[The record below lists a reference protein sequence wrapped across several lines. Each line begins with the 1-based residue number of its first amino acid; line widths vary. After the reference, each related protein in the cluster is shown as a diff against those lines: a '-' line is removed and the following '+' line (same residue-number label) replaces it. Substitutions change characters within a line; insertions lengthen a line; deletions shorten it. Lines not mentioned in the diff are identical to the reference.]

1 MGVGPNYVL
10 DKGMKAS
17 GVAAYTAGRLV
28 KQTANPQ
35 EIGPTTVIT
44 DRVFGVVMENVDAA
58 RVATGKVFLDI
69 RVLGIARV
77 EASAA
82 IAVGARVM
90 PEAAATS
97 RAATIAGATAVSFGI
112 ALTAAVNPGDF
123 IDVLL
128 TPGMP
133 AGV

>member
-10 DKGMKAS
+10 DKGMHAS
-17 GVAAYTAGRLV
+17 GSAAYVAGHFVKLTANVQEVAMTAG
-28 KQTANPQ
+28 
-35 EIGPTTVIT
+35 IT
-44 DRVFGVVMENVDAA
+44 DVAFGVVMENVDATK
-58 RVATGKVFLDI
+58 VTTGKVTLAV

-82 IAVGARVM
+82 IAIGNKVA
-90 PEAAATS
+90 PEAAATG
-97 RAATIAGATAVSFGI
+97 RAKLAATTQTPAGI
-112 ALTAAVNPGDF
+112 ALTAATAAGDY

-133 AGV
+133 AL